1 MNRVSQRLRSRF
13 LIVLGISVL
22 FLAGGLYTE
31 LGNIENVLAS
41 KRLNWVTRVVEQ
53 KSQLLNVHLNKIA
66 QELKNR
72 EGKNFDY
79 FLTFEKESNFLQ
91 RKGLSVLVFYGDSLR
106 YWSDNS
112 VSFTEGSVVSRHEN
126 GLVHLPTGWYVEF
139 NRYEGPYVI
148 SGFIQ
153 ICQEY
158 SYENKYLTRHFQ
170 SDLHLPDNYGVFPA
184 KTSYSRPVYS
194 YGGQYLFSIQV
205 NDNQVNR
212 LTDYY
217 LPAVLY
223 GIALF
228 FFIFS
233 LFLLSRMLS
242 TVSFFTRM
250 GGLAVIIG
258 GVYLLIVCG
267 QWPHAIRELNL
278 FSPAQ
283 FACSNLLPSLGAML
297 LLALLFF
304 VWALF
309 FYREGKRLH
318 VSQKCRKRNYAL
330 SQLFNLIVLWGCVY
344 LLEVLF
350 ANSSVSFELQ
360 NVIQLSI
367 YSYISY
373 GVILLLLAASFLI
386 SLRISSV
393 YQQKIKGYY
402 ALIVLGVLVLI
413 AYALASVTGIT
424 TPGLFAGYFGIL
436 NMVMFSMVKER
447 FSRYRL
453 TYLVAFSLIASLFL
467 LFYSPQCLIKRDRE
481 VQKTLAE
488 NLATERDPT
497 AEVLLSEIDEKIKT
511 DGILRDMLAA
521 NDYNVQNYLQ
531 QTYFYGYFRKYDMQ
545 FPICSEGDSIFVDQ
559 NVYHSCYPYF
569 ENLIRTKGV
578 RLPGTNFYLLERMNG
593 RICYFGRFFFKDILP
608 KGRTLYVELHS
619 KVLSE
624 GIGFPELLLDEKVL
638 QFNNQDRFSSA
649 KFYDGKL
656 VDRKGVFQYNLS
668 AKEYLSKVKKSGFF
682 ELDNYI
688 HYLYRLEG
696 SNLIIVSRP
705 QIVTKDYLASFPY
718 VFVMFFVF
726 GVVLLLLNRGRR
738 KTSPGLKQ
746 KIQIAFVSVML
757 VSMIL
762 MAIGIVVYNVKDY
775 QTRHKE
781 DLDDKLQS
789 VLSELSTQV
798 TELDTLDGYLQV
810 LRESELFRLSDIF
823 STDINLYDLD
833 GNLLASSRP
842 EIFKKGLLSERMN
855 PIAFTQLAEK
865 DQLKYMQP
873 EKIGNMEYLSAY
885 IPLINGRGK
894 ELAYINLPYFVRED
908 RMKQEVTTFIVA
920 FINIY
925 VFMILASV
933 LIAVAISGQ
942 VTRPLE
948 LLREKLRAIQLG
960 KRNEEISYKGDDEIG
975 SIVKEYNRKVVELAA
990 SADRLAQSER
1000 EMAWR
1005 EMARQIAHEI
1015 KNPLTPMKLNIQYL
1029 QRAKKE
1035 QLPDYDAFF
1044 ERATKILIEQID
1056 VLSDIAS
1063 SFSNFAKMS
1072 KSNLK
1077 VLSLKDRIREV
1088 CDLFL
1093 NTENVGIAFKDDV
1106 RDVMILADQV
1116 QLTRVLVN
1124 LVKNAIQAIPKERKG
1139 IINIEIIEKK
1149 DWCIVKIM
1157 DNGTGISEELQDKL
1171 FQPNFTTKTGGM
1183 GLGLA
1188 ISKRIIEDFKGR
1200 IWFETE
1206 VEKGSCFYV
1215 ELPIVTGSEEK

>member
-1 MNRVSQRLRSRF
+1 MLF
-13 LIVLGISVL
+13 LIGGIC
-22 FLAGGLYTE
+22 TE
-31 LGNIENVLAS
+31 LGNIENILTS
-41 KRLNWVTRVVEQ
+41 KRLSWVTHVVEQ
-53 KSQLLNVHLNKIA
+53 KSRLLNAHLDEIT
-66 QELKNR
+66 QELKSHKS
-72 EGKNFDY
+72 GDLDY
-79 FLTFEKESNFLQ
+79 FLVFEKESRFLQ
-91 RKGLSVLVFYGDSLR
+91 RRGLSVLVFYGDSLK
-106 YWSDNS
+106 YWSDNL
-112 VSFTEGSVVSRHEN
+112 VSFTAKSFSLRQERE
-126 GLVHLPTGWYVEF
+126 LVHLPTGWYIEF
-139 NRYEGPYVI
+139 NRSVGPYVI
-148 SGFIQ
+148 RGFIQ

-170 SDLHLPDNYGVFPA
+170 SDLHLPDNYEVSLA
-184 KTSYSRPVYS
+184 KTSYSKPVYS
-194 YGGQYLFSIQV
+194 YGGQYLFSVQTK
-205 NDNQVNR
+205 DNQVNR

-217 LPAVLY
+217 LPAVFY

-228 FFIFS
+228 FFILS

-242 TVSFFTRM
+242 MMNFFTRM
-250 GGLAVIIG
+250 GGLLVILG
-258 GVYLLIVCG
+258 GIYLLVVCV
-267 QWPHAIRELNL
+267 QWPHAVKELNL

-283 FACSNLLPSLGAML
+283 FAYSNLLPSLGAMVL
-297 LLALLFF
+297 LVLLVF
-304 VWALF
+304 VWAMI
-309 FYREGKRLH
+309 FYRDGKSLH
-318 VSQKCRKRNYAL
+318 VSQKCRKRNYIFW
-330 SQLFNLIVLWGCVY
+330 QIFNLLVLWGCVY

-360 NVIQLSI
+360 NVIQLSS

-373 GVILLLLAASFLI
+373 GIIVLLLAASFLV

-393 YQQKIKGYY
+393 YQQGFQDYY
-402 ALIVLGVLVLI
+402 PLIILGVLSLI
-413 AYALASVTGIT
+413 AYVLASETGIT
-424 TPGLFAGYFGIL
+424 DPGLFAGYFGIL
-436 NMVMFSMVKER
+436 NLIMVSLTRKR
-447 FSRYRL
+447 LSRYRL
-453 TYLVAFSLIASLFL
+453 TYLVAFSLVASLFL
-467 LFYSPQCLIKRDRE
+467 LFYSQQCLIKRDDG

-511 DGILRDMLAA
+511 DEELRGMLAG
-521 NDYNVQNYLQ
+521 NDYNVQSYLQ
-531 QTYFYGYFRKYDMQ
+531 QSYFYGYFRKYDMQ
-545 FPICSEGDSIFVDQ
+545 FPVCSEGDSIFVDQ

-569 ENLIRTKGV
+569 ENLIRSKGV

-593 RICYFGRFFFKDILP
+593 RICYFGRFFFNDIMP

-638 QFNNQDRFSSA
+638 QSNNQDRFSSA

-656 VDRKGVFQYNLS
+656 VDRKGAFQYNLS
-668 AKEYLSKVKKSGFF
+668 AKEYLSKIRKSGFF
-682 ELDNYI
+682 KFDNYI

-705 QIVTKDYLASFPY
+705 QIAARDYLASFPY
-718 VFVMFFVF
+718 VFVLFFAF
-726 GVVLLLLNRGRR
+726 GVAFLLLNRGRR
-738 KTSPGLKQ
+738 KTMPGLKQ

-762 MAIGIVVYNVKDY
+762 MAVGIVLYNVRDY
-775 QTRHKE
+775 QIKHKE
-781 DLDDKLQS
+781 DLNDKLQS

-798 TELDTLDGYLQV
+798 TELDSLDDYLQV

-842 EIFKKGLLSERMN
+842 EIFRKGLLSEKMN
-855 PIAFTQLAEK
+855 PIAFTQLAER
-865 DQLKYMQP
+865 DQLKFMQP

-885 IPLINGRGK
+885 IPLINARGK

-908 RMKQEVTTFIVA
+908 KMKQEVTTFVVA

-975 SIVKEYNRKVVELAA
+975 SIVREYNQKVVELAA
-990 SADRLAQSER
+990 SAERLAQSER

-1044 ERATKILIEQID
+1044 ERVTKILIEQID
-1056 VLSDIAS
+1056 ALSDIAS

-1072 KSNLK
+1072 KPDLEI
-1077 VLSLKDRIREV
+1077 LSLKDRIREV
-1088 CDLFL
+1088 RDLFS
-1093 NTENVGIAFKDDV
+1093 NTENVLILFKDDV
-1106 RDVMILADQV
+1106 ADVEVLADQV

-1124 LVKNAIQAIPKERKG
+1124 LVKNAVQSIPKGQEG
-1139 IINIEIIEKK
+1139 IINIEIIKK
-1149 DWCIVKIM
+1149 AGRGIVKVI
-1157 DNGTGISEELQDKL
+1157 DNGIGIPWELQDKL

-1188 ISKRIIEDFKGR
+1188 ISKRIIEDLNGR

-1206 VEKGSCFYV
+1206 EGKGSCFYV
-1215 ELPIVTGSEEK
+1215 ELPIVPSSEEE